1 MACQKIKKVSFFQL
15 TQEIKD
21 LLAASNLTGKSEPN
35 DPESGCSVDPDSGK
49 PVDPD
54 SGKPVDPDPEPVSK
68 ESDPNS
74 NILDQE
80 LIPEASS
87 SS

>member
-54 SGKPVDPDPEPVSK
+54 PEPVSK

>member
-1 MACQKIKKVSFFQL
+1 MKLNFPAVDNCEQKINPHFQL

-21 LLAASNLTGKSEPN
+21 LLAASNLTGKSEPS
-35 DPESGCSVDPDSGK
+35 DPESGCS
-49 PVDPD
+49 VDPD

-74 NILDQE
+74 NTLDQE
-80 LIPEASS
+80 LIPETCSS
-87 SS
+87 